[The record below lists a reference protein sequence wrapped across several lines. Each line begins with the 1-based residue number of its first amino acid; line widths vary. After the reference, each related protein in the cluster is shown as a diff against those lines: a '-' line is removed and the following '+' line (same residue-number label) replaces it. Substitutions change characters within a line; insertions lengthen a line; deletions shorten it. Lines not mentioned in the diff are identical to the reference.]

1 MMVGHRGE
9 MNHGGS
15 PRRMPYSFNCNET
28 WLPQSRFQK
37 FQQPAQSERRLD
49 VRALVPKAEVPFST
63 LSVFVLLRRQFS
75 MSERHWSF
83 RGRFPA
89 FVLLLGLLCLRTV
102 SWSQATQGSI
112 VGNVKDSAG
121 AVVAGAAVTLTNI
134 DEGVAR
140 TTQSNRTG
148 DYAFLDAKAAHYTL
162 TVEAPGFEK
171 FEAKDVTLEVRQEL
185 RLDAKLAVGAVQ
197 QQVEVNG
204 DA

>member
-1 MMVGHRGE
+1 
-9 MNHGGS
+9 
-15 PRRMPYSFNCNET
+15 
-28 WLPQSRFQK
+28 
-37 FQQPAQSERRLD
+37 
-49 VRALVPKAEVPFST
+49 
-63 LSVFVLLRRQFS
+63 

-197 QQVEVNG
+197 QQVDSIIKIGFRSRDMSIAIIAQACLICLLHAVDQRLVAWRYCLCCDIWLLLCRRCALCLRIRTGEKWG
-204 DA
+204 DVAFGACVAT